1 LINLVNQYF
10 IRCLKPNVFAMVNTK
25 SLTTISIAAVTTTM
39 MGNPYILLVKAE
51 KFSKEYSDS
60 IEIGSNQ
67 KSMTNFYQQVNIL

>member
-1 LINLVNQYF
+1 
-10 IRCLKPNVFAMVNTK
+10 MVNTK

-60 IEIGSNQ
+60 NRDRIESEVYDEFLSTG
-67 KSMTNFYQQVNIL
+67 